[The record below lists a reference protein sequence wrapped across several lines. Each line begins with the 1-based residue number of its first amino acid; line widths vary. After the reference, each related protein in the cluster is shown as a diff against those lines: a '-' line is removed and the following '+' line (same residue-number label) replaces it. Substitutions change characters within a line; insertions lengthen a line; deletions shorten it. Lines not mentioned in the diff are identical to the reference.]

1 MWWPLGHLCRL
12 VSELRCRQ
20 SSANEERLVRL
31 QTVLKPMSLGGM
43 DDGLHRRTVG
53 LKFEDYLMV
62 ILFVLLVVQYP
73 FWWCKNTKK
82 NMTWSTKRC
91 WMLFCMEELDSWGW
105 CASQNLRRVDRYIIP
120 ASGTLPAELL
130 TVVQVLLM
138 SQHPGLNQPALI
150 VKGNS

>member
-1 MWWPLGHLCRL
+1 MKITCFIPLCFLWPLGHLCRL

-82 NMTWSTKRC
+82 KHDMIDKEMLDAFLYGRTGLMRLMCFTKSAP
-91 WMLFCMEELDSWGW
+91 SWQVHNP
-105 CASQNLRRVDRYIIP
+105 CLRDAPCGVVDCGTGPVDEP
-120 ASGTLPAELL
+120 APWT
-130 TVVQVLLM
+130 
-138 SQHPGLNQPALI
+138 
-150 VKGNS
+150 